1 MFDTNISLGVY
12 IRVIFCLLFVFGL
25 SIRKSSRRV
34 CVASLFSTNLF
45 FFINFFFFFLFKK
58 TSNLPSGELVDEYI
72 NKQRNAARIVKRY
85 YGERINIFGPFSVHT
100 N

>member
-1 MFDTNISLGVY
+1 MRARSEKDLTKGAYIANVYIYWKIALLATGRMCVVYIRLGSRQRRICSGMFDTNISLGVY

-45 FFINFFFFFLFKK
+45 F
-58 TSNLPSGELVDEYI
+58 S
-72 NKQRNAARIVKRY
+72 
-85 YGERINIFGPFSVHT
+85 
-100 N
+100 